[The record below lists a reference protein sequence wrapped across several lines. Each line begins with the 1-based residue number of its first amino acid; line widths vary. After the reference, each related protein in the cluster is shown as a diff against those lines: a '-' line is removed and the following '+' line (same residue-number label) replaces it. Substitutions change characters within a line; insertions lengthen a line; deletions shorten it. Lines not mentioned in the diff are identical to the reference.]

1 MADTISNYIISN
13 REIFANAYTGYTFPI
28 VYVPARHLGINNLV
42 SEELILFLILLHIF
56 LSL

>member
-13 REIFANAYTGYTFPI
+13 REIFANAHTFPI

-42 SEELILFLILLHIF
+42 SEELILFLILLHIL